1 MTVMNE
7 LNRYVGSIGIVI
19 EDGGE
24 SAGQRF
30 GPGVVGWERRL
41 VVVGRRAPRSA
52 TAAVTTTAGVAD
64 GGGGVQL
71 VVVVDRGAVSD

>member
-1 MTVMNE
+1 MKNDGNYKWIE
-7 LNRYVGSIGIVI
+7 SIYVGSIGIVI

-30 GPGVVGWERRL
+30 GPD

-52 TAAVTTTAGVAD
+52 TAAITTTAGVAD
-64 GGGGVQL
+64 GGVVQL
-71 VVVVDRGAVSD
+71 VVDRGAVSD